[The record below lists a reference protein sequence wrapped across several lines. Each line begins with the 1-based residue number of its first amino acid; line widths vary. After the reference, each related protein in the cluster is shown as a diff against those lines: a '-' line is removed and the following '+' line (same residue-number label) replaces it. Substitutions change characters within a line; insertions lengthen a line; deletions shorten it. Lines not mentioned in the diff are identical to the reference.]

1 MSRDTYLYLCQ
12 RLRPLIA
19 RQNTHLRQCVSTEHR
34 VAITL
39 RVLATTCEYRSVAH
53 LFGVVRN
60 TVSVIV
66 QETCAAIV
74 ECLQPVYVQFPTED
88 ELKAVIQGFK
98 EKMGVP
104 QCVGSIDGSHIPVT
118 PPAMNHTDYYNRK
131 GWYSMLVQAVV
142 DHNYLFHNHNVGWPG
157 SVHDARVLANSSL
170 YRRVNNGELIVGDTL
185 DVQGRSLPLFMVGDS
200 ACPMLPWLIKPFLF
214 SASLTSDQKLCNYR
228 LTQARVVAEI
238 VLGCPR
244 DDGKGY
250 QNK

>member
-12 RLRPLIA
+12 RLQTLIA

-53 LFGVVRN
+53 LFGVARN
-60 TVSVIV
+60 TVSVIG

-118 PPAMNHTDYYNRK
+118 PPAMNHTDYYNCK

-142 DHNYLFHNHNVGWPG
+142 DHKYLFCNLNIRWPDSMHNT
-157 SVHDARVLANSSL
+157 RVLANSSF
-170 YRRVNNGELIVGDTL
+170 YRRVT
-185 DVQGRSLPLFMVGDS
+185 
-200 ACPMLPWLIKPFLF
+200 PFAPFIFLHL
-214 SASLTSDQKLCNYR
+214 SR
-228 LTQARVVAEI
+228 LH
-238 VLGCPR
+238 LS
-244 DDGKGY
+244 
-250 QNK
+250 